1 MPESTWVLTTS
12 AGTNTKAYYIHRRN
26 SSGDHSQ
33 DYYRNGAPA
42 PVPDSPGA
50 QSEIEYLL
58 ALVLLLPLSST
69 NNETIVCITL
79 SILMLNPYEFT
90 GLTDMDKNNP
100 DYPPG
105 SEPWFEN
112 ASSIEA
118 SRMSNDE
125 TTKRC
130 REFSGPSHSQRFC
143 CTPLLRPTGVLRN

>member
-1 MPESTWVLTTS
+1 MLNYS
-12 AGTNTKAYYIHRRN
+12 
-26 SSGDHSQ
+26 
-33 DYYRNGAPA
+33 YRNGAPA

-118 SRMSNDE
+118 SRMSNNDGSFGMLNYSYGF
-125 TTKRC
+125 R
-130 REFSGPSHSQRFC
+130 RADSISHRVY
-143 CTPLLRPTGVLRN
+143 TGWHRRVLLQPGCIAMVIW